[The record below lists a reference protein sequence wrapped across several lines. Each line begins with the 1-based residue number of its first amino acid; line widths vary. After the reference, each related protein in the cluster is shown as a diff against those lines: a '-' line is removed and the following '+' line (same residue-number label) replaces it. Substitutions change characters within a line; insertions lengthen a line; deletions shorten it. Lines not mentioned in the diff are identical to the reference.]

1 MMKTKAKPNLF
12 VVDTPH
18 QMLNA
23 VEAVHSFQLSNNH
36 LLVTRPTSGSND
48 RLAPLIKAEDWE
60 TVSYSSV
67 WMPPKYSV
75 QKSLSPMMNRWYCRC
90 LHLREMHAMAKVVKR
105 FPEVDKLF
113 LGHYCPRW
121 TPFMRHIANTIKYD
135 ALYLMDDGTDTIEVN
150 NRRFSL
156 TGNEPEVPTKQISS
170 HPSTLSKMESHLR
183 TKYGKWNL
191 AEAPHATFFTTYD
204 LDIRKG
210 DQLIKNNY
218 SNLRSLAPVQR
229 VPLPDTV
236 VFLGLCSAD
245 DYFEIDMHLDFLSQ
259 VREYFAREKIMYAA
273 HPRDTA
279 SRVAR
284 IRESLHCQLWPSSS
298 VIEYDLIAKGIK
310 PKVVA
315 AFVSSA
321 LITLAE
327 LMDPDVEIVC
337 FHIAPEHW
345 HHWREDAVGAYHY
358 IKTKLQ
364 PRVTVVP
371 LHPRHRIDANSSSQ
385 EAVAQSGMN
394 ET

>member
-1 MMKTKAKPNLF
+1 MKKTKAKPNLF

-23 VEAVHSFQLSNNH
+23 VEAVHSFHLSNNH
-36 LLVTRPTSGSND
+36 LLVTRPKSGTND

-67 WMPPKYSV
+67 WIPPKYSV
-75 QKSLSPMMNRWYCRC
+75 QKSLGLMTNRWYCRC
-90 LHLREMHAMAKVVKR
+90 LHLLEMHAMAKVVKR

-150 NRRFSL
+150 NRRLSV
-156 TGNEPEVPTKQISS
+156 TGNEPEVPIKEISS
-170 HPSTLSKMESHLR
+170 DPSTWSKLESHLR
-183 TKYGKWNL
+183 EKYGKWNL

-218 SNLRSLAPVQR
+218 SHLRSLTPVQR
-229 VPLPDTV
+229 VYLPDTV

-245 DYFEIDMHLDFLSQ
+245 DYFEIDTHLDFLSQ
-259 VREYFAREKIMYAA
+259 IRDYFAGKKIMYAA

-279 SRVAR
+279 SRVTR
-284 IRESLHCQLWPSSS
+284 IRDSLDCQLWPSSS
-298 VIEYDLIAKGIK
+298 VIEHDLIVKGIK

-345 HHWREDAVGAYHY
+345 HHWREDAVGAYSY
-358 IKTKLQ
+358 IKTKLKH
-364 PRVTVVP
+364 RVTVVP
-371 LHPRHRIDANSSSQ
+371 LHPRQGMLAKSGSQ
-385 EAVAQSGMN
+385 DAVAPLRMN
-394 ET
+394 EN